1 MYFVLFVALWETMKR
16 KKIYSLLKKALVVIT
31 LTIMAF
37 WSYAEIIN
45 RNSTNMTTRQKFLKA
60 VYPVWIW
67 FAGKKD
73 LNTKNLSNKNAEPA
87 VSFYSLKDTAID
99 GTAFDFEK
107 LKGKKVMLVN
117 TASDCGYTGQY
128 DDLQKLSEL
137 YKDKLVVI
145 GFPAN
150 DFKEQEKGT
159 DAEIA
164 VFCKRNFG
172 VSFPLMKKSS
182 VVKGA
187 YQNAVFQW
195 LTDAVKNG
203 WNNEQ
208 PSWNFCKFIVDE
220 RGRLTHYF
228 GSTIEPLG
236 KEVKDALNQ

>member
-1 MYFVLFVALWETMKR
+1 MQSR
-16 KKIYSLLKKALVVIT
+16 KIYNRLKKAFIAILLLLI
-31 LTIMAF
+31 AF
-37 WSYAEIIN
+37 WSYVETVN
-45 RNSTNMTTRQKFLKA
+45 RNSINMTARQKILKA
-60 VYPVWIW
+60 VYPMWMW
-67 FAGKKD
+67 FAGKKG
-73 LNTKNLSNKNAEPA
+73 LNDKNLSGDKMTPA
-87 VSFYSLKDTAID
+87 VSFYTLKDTAID

-128 DDLQKLSEL
+128 DDLQKLSEQ

-159 DAEIA
+159 DEEIA
-164 VFCKRNFG
+164 SFCKRNFG

-182 VVKGA
+182 VIKGA
-187 YQNAVFQW
+187 SQSKIFEW
-195 LTDAVKNG
+195 LTDSTKNG
-203 WNNEQ
+203 WNNQQ

-220 RGRLTHYF
+220 HGRLTNFF

-236 KEVKDALNQ
+236 EEVKAALNQ

>member
-1 MYFVLFVALWETMKR
+1 
-16 KKIYSLLKKALVVIT
+16 
-31 LTIMAF
+31 
-37 WSYAEIIN
+37 
-45 RNSTNMTTRQKFLKA
+45 MTARQMFLKA
-60 VYPVWIW
+60 VYPIWMW
-67 FAGKKD
+67 FAGKKGM
-73 LNTKNLSNKNAEPA
+73 NNKNLANEKIMPA
-87 VSFYSLKDTAID
+87 ISFYSLKDTAID

-128 DDLQKLSEL
+128 DDLQKLSEQ
-137 YKDKLVVI
+137 YQNKLVVI

-159 DAEIA
+159 DEEIA
-164 VFCKRNFG
+164 SFCKKNFG

-187 YQNAVFQW
+187 NQNKIFEW
-195 LTDAVKNG
+195 LTDSNKNG
-203 WNNEQ
+203 WNIQQ

-220 RGRLTHYF
+220 QGRLTNFF

-236 KEVKDALNQ
+236 KEITTALNQ